1 MFSFISII
9 NASPLFYKQF
19 IPGTHINNVCCIIIP
34 VTRKILHLDLDAFYC
49 AVEELLN
56 PDLTHKAF
64 AVGGSPN
71 KRGVISSCSY
81 AARQFGIHSAMPTA
95 KALSLYPKLIL
106 VPGNHPA
113 YADYSAKVMK
123 IIAQLSPLVEQMSID
138 EAFIDVSDLPQSGKM
153 ISKELQRSINDALS
167 LPCSIGVA
175 TNKLVA
181 KIANDYGKASN
192 RGSAPPQAITVIL
205 PGGEAAFLAPLP
217 VRALLGIGPKTAAR
231 LKTLGIITIGDLAHI
246 PDAKLKQLF
255 GESGPELGQRAKGID
270 DSPLVSEH
278 KVKSISNE
286 VTFERDIADQTKLLQ
301 TLRSL
306 SDQVG
311 RRLRKSALA
320 GNTVHLKLRYADFIT
335 LTRQITLSQYTDQDN
350 EIYKTVNKLLEQ
362 NWLKGHPVR
371 LLGVGISGLG
381 PPIRQLSLWDQGDL
395 HEKKLLKAVDGLKDR
410 FGEKIIRRAS
420 HLKNNDQ

>member
-1 MFSFISII
+1 MD
-9 NASPLFYKQF
+9 
-19 IPGTHINNVCCIIIP
+19 NVCCIIIP

-56 PDLTHKAF
+56 PDLKHKAF

-81 AARQFGIHSAMPTA
+81 AARQYGIHSAMPTA
-95 KALSLYPKLIL
+95 RALSLYPKLIL
-106 VPGNHPA
+106 VSGNHTA

-123 IIAQLSPLVEQMSID
+123 IIAQLSPLVEQVSID

-153 ISKELQRSINDALS
+153 ISKALQRNINDALS

-175 TNKLVA
+175 TNKLIA
-181 KIANDYGKASN
+181 KIANDYGKASK
-192 RGSAPPQAITVIL
+192 RGSKPPQAITVVP

-217 VRALLGIGPKTAAR
+217 VRALWGIGPKTAAR
-231 LKTLGIITIGDLAHI
+231 LKTLGIITIDDLAQI
-246 PDAKLKQLF
+246 PDEKLKQLF
-255 GESGPELGQRAKGID
+255 GKSGPELGLRAKGID
-270 DSPLVSEH
+270 DNPLVSEH

-286 VTFERDIADQTKLLQ
+286 VTFERDIADQAKLLQ

-306 SDQVG
+306 SDRVG

-320 GNTVHLKLRYADFIT
+320 GNTIHLKLRYADFTT

-350 EIYKTVNKLLEQ
+350 EIYQTVNTLLKT
-362 NWLKGHPVR
+362 NWIKGHPVR

-381 PPIRQLSLWDQGDL
+381 PPMRQLNLWNQEDIR
-395 HEKKLLKAVDGLKDR
+395 EKKLLKAVDGLKDR

-420 HLKNNDQ
+420 HLKNND

>member
-1 MFSFISII
+1 MPPHYSTNNLSR
-9 NASPLFYKQF
+9 
-19 IPGTHINNVCCIIIP
+19 IPGTHMDNVCCIIIP

-64 AVGGSPN
+64 AVGGIPN

-153 ISKELQRSINDALS
+153 ISKELQRSINDAL
-167 LPCSIGVA
+167 
-175 TNKLVA
+175 
-181 KIANDYGKASN
+181 
-192 RGSAPPQAITVIL
+192 
-205 PGGEAAFLAPLP
+205 P
-217 VRALLGIGPKTAAR
+217 VRALLGIGPKTATR
-231 LKTLGIITIGDLAHI
+231 LKTLGIITIGNLAHI

-350 EIYKTVNKLLEQ
+350 EIYKTVNTLLEQ